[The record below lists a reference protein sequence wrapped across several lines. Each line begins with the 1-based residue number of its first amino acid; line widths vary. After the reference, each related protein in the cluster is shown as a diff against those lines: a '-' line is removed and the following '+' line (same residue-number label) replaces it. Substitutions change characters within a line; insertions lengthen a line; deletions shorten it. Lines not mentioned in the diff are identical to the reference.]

1 MEHQLLVGQPQPG
14 SLKFLGLACTQEGV
28 LIFYHLRYQVAMKKL
43 ARIFGGVVS
52 LPVVVLPFE
61 ARDHTLVQ
69 ERIGMPGGIIE
80 FIHLTKFALPDRH
93 RDHTFVQERIGMPG
107 GIVAAMPDHTLV
119 QERIGSYIDR
129 AVPAAAVD
137 IVQGSRVSI
146 GLNARVG
153 ERVAVE
159 YVYSKYG
166 HDALE
171 VATKAAEQ
179 IRARGFDV
187 NVVPD
192 DYYDRVNLEISW
204 PPVDMPRFMTFKHSK
219 LAPPRSRIVNL
230 EGRRVMAFGHSKL
243 LSTGCAVCD
252 ADDTV
257 GRRKRTAR
265 DDVAKRL
272 ENMVTFLEETGN
284 AEGDEDQEHEM
295 SSDEEVARTSAK
307 PMGERGGD
315 FAVRQHHIVDFD
327 TVPDDA
333 EGECEDDESHSK
345 PRAPRG
351 DVAWQLD
358 FGSAHSRSVFLTP
371 IALHISGA
379 EVGHGVPP
387 RTVGNGAP
395 VPREETELADFVS
408 RYVDGDAILNDPF
421 ARAIA
426 GEKAVASVCV
436 DVASVWTRR
445 GVRPAMHERES
456 AGMRAVWLRAAVAEI
471 DRDQVVLLAPGLD
484 TAGHALIGA
493 DVFEVDDD
501 TTLSLK
507 EYLIRTKT
515 AHLRSKANSVTYIY
529 ESLLSSAWPAALLRT
544 HFDTGKQT
552 TWMLPDRVI
561 EDFENEARERI
572 LRAPLLYSAPGSTLV
587 LCFRPEFSF
596 ESPSARLKSLGYED
610 VTIVRT
616 GVDDELGVVATTP

>member
-1 MEHQLLVGQPQPG
+1 
-14 SLKFLGLACTQEGV
+14 
-28 LIFYHLRYQVAMKKL
+28 
-43 ARIFGGVVS
+43 
-52 LPVVVLPFE
+52 
-61 ARDHTLVQ
+61 
-69 ERIGMPGGIIE
+69 
-80 FIHLTKFALPDRH
+80 
-93 RDHTFVQERIGMPG
+93 
-107 GIVAAMPDHTLV
+107 
-119 QERIGSYIDR
+119 
-129 AVPAAAVD
+129 
-137 IVQGSRVSI
+137 
-146 GLNARVG
+146 
-153 ERVAVE
+153 
-159 YVYSKYG
+159 
-166 HDALE
+166 
-171 VATKAAEQ
+171 
-179 IRARGFDV
+179 
-187 NVVPD
+187 
-192 DYYDRVNLEISW
+192 
-204 PPVDMPRFMTFKHSK
+204 MPRFMTFKHSK

-230 EGRRVMAFGHSKL
+230 EGRRIMAFGHSKL

-257 GRRKRTAR
+257 GRMMRTAR
-265 DDVAKRL
+265 DD
-272 ENMVTFLEETGN
+272 MVTLLEETGN
-284 AEGDEDQEHEM
+284 VEGDEDQEDEM

-307 PMGERGGD
+307 PRRELKRTARDDVSKRLENMVTFLEENGNVEGDEDQEDEMSSDEEVARTSAKPRRGRGD
-315 FAVRQHHIVDFD
+315 GFAVRQHHVVDFV
-327 TVPDDA
+327 VPDDA
-333 EGECEDDESHSK
+333 EGEDEDDESHSK

-358 FGSAHSRSVFLTP
+358 FGSAHSRSAFLTP

-379 EVGHGVPP
+379 EVGRGVPP
-387 RTVGNGAP
+387 RFAKPDGWDSTLADAVAEYDGAP

-408 RYVDGDAILNDPF
+408 RYVDVDAFASLMAYEMRTRLWIASKHSPRPMPRPDSIGFHQRLRRQTHHVCSECGETQLAHAASALSYSPPLSVLAKRCGLLAVSRILNDPF

-471 DRDQVVLLAPGLD
+471 ERDQVVLLAPGLD